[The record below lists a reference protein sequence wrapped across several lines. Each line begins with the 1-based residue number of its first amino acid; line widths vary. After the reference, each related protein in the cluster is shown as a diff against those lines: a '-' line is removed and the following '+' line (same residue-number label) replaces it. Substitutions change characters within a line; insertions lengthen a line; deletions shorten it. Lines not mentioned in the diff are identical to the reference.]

1 MKHLYSNLWQLQR
14 AKKVAV
20 FRKLSEAWE
29 EIRTGGNK
37 MDAEQSVI
45 VLQGN
50 VQLNTKPNATYSWY
64 GPVSMDREL
73 KFREAYVIERN
84 NWDKGIQGCIYQ
96 VKGREF
102 TDLSFVKGK
111 TLAEYPDDYE
121 IREHMDGTKFIFSYS
136 SIPTFD
142 YTDRLWASTS
152 YIAIYEIENEVV
164 LLSCRH
170 GAKIPRIEIYI
181 GLEKSVPSF
190 DRWLY
195 VLKESA
201 SVAR

>member
-1 MKHLYSNLWQLQR
+1 MTFQKGEDR
-14 AKKVAV
+14 
-20 FRKLSEAWE
+20 
-29 EIRTGGNK
+29 
-37 MDAEQSVI
+37 MDAKRTVI

-50 VQLNTKPNATYSWY
+50 VQLNAVPNTTYSWYGPVSMDRELKFPTYSWY

-73 KFREAYVIERN
+73 KFREAYEIERN
-84 NWDKGIQGCIYQ
+84 DWNNGIQGCIYQ
-96 VKGREF
+96 VKGQEF

-121 IREHMDGTKFIFSYS
+121 IREHMDGTKFLFSYS

>member
-1 MKHLYSNLWQLQR
+1 
-14 AKKVAV
+14 
-20 FRKLSEAWE
+20 
-29 EIRTGGNK
+29 
-37 MDAEQSVI
+37 MDAKQAVI

-50 VQLNTKPNATYSWY
+50 VQLNAKPNNTYSWF

-73 KFREAYVIERN
+73 KFREAYEIERN
-84 NWDKGIQGCIYQ
+84 DWNNGIQGCIYQ

-121 IREHMDGTKFIFSYS
+121 IREHMDGTKFLFSYS

-142 YTDRLWASTS
+142 YADRLWDSTS
-152 YIAIYEIENEVV
+152 YTAIYEIENEVV

-181 GLEKSVPSF
+181 GLEKSVPNFSK
-190 DRWLY
+190 WLTT
-195 VLKESA
+195 LENA
-201 SVAR
+201 

>member
-1 MKHLYSNLWQLQR
+1 
-14 AKKVAV
+14 
-20 FRKLSEAWE
+20 
-29 EIRTGGNK
+29 

-164 LLSCRH
+164 LLTCRH

-190 DRWLY
+190 DRWLR
-195 VLKESA
+195 VLKEAASA
-201 SVAR
+201 AR